1 VREGQEEFD
10 SEAFVLDWVKR
21 DLLNIAFGN
30 SDNHGRNTALLKR
43 PEGIW
48 LAPIYDFAPMK
59 ADPEGV
65 TRTTQWGPPLEIGGN
80 YNWAAIADSLS
91 DLVAPER
98 AMDELR
104 KLAAGLEGLDER
116 LAARGVPARI
126 LNMPAVGL
134 RTLDTRLKRW
144 GLL

>member
-1 VREGQEEFD
+1 
-10 SEAFVLDWVKR
+10 
-21 DLLNIAFGN
+21 
-30 SDNHGRNTALLKR
+30 
-43 PEGIW
+43 
-48 LAPIYDFAPMK
+48 MK

-65 TRTTQWGPPLEIGGN
+65 TRTTQWGPPLEIGGD
-80 YNWAAIADSLS
+80 YNWPAIADSLS
-91 DLVAPER
+91 DLVAPKR
-98 AMDELR
+98 AMVELS
-104 KLAAGLEGLDER
+104 KLAAGLKGLDER